1 MIILGLIFIVMLAAA
16 LTCVAWPWLRQ
27 TKVAAANR
35 QQLNIALY
43 QQRLQELE
51 QDLQLGKLD
60 ATQYEQAQAELQQAL
75 LQDTSTSEAVIA
87 TTNNR
92 ELLWWLLA
100 AIPVL
105 AVIMYFCVGGS
116 QDLYHY
122 QLQQVNNQQATAL
135 TQQLK
140 TPQAVLARLEQT
152 VAQNPTDPQGW
163 FLLGRLY
170 MDFQRTNDATKA
182 FAHANQLKPND
193 PDIMLQYAQALFVQ
207 NNMRLNTQAKDL
219 LKAVVTQDP
228 NNQGVINLLALD
240 AYSNKHYQQAIDYW
254 QSLLEYNATDSDN
267 YRSLQAA
274 IANAQQKLQ
283 GK

>member
-1 MIILGLIFIVMLAAA
+1 MIILGLLLIVMLAAA
-16 LTCVAWPWLRQ
+16 MLCVAWPWLRQ
-27 TKVAAANR
+27 TKVALANR
-35 QQLNIALY
+35 QELNVALF
-43 QQRLQELE
+43 QQRLHELE
-51 QDLQLGKLD
+51 QDLGLGKID
-60 ATQYEQAQAELQQAL
+60 ATQFDQAKIELQQGL
-75 LQDTSTSEAVIA
+75 LQDTAMPEAAIV
-87 TTNNR
+87 TTGSR
-92 ELLWWLLA
+92 ALLWGLLA
-100 AIPVL
+100 ALPAFAVVL
-105 AVIMYFCVGGS
+105 YFCVGGS

-122 QLQQVNNQQATAL
+122 QQQQVSNQQATAL

-140 TPQAVLARLEQT
+140 TPQAVLSKLEKT
-152 VAQNPTDPQGW
+152 VAQNPNDPQGW

-170 MDFQRTNDATKA
+170 MDFQRTKDATKA

-207 NNMRLNTQAKDL
+207 NHMRLNSQAKAL

-240 AYSNKHYQQAIDYW
+240 AYSSKHYQQAIDYW
-254 QSLLEYNATDSDN
+254 QSLLEYNAPDSDN

-283 GK
+283 NK

>member
-1 MIILGLIFIVMLAAA
+1 MIILGLILIVMLAAA
-16 LTCVAWPWLRQ
+16 LVCVAWPWLRPVQ
-27 TKVAAANR
+27 AATVNR
-35 QQLNIALY
+35 QDLNIALY

-51 QDLQLGKLD
+51 EDLQLGKLD
-60 ATQYEQAQAELQQAL
+60 AAQFEQAKIELNQAL
-75 LQDTSTSEAVIA
+75 LQDTALSEAVVVA
-87 TTNNR
+87 PDSRTA
-92 ELLWWLLA
+92 LWWLLA
-100 AIPVL
+100 LTPIA
-105 AVIMYFCVGGS
+105 AVILYFGVGGS
-116 QDLYHY
+116 QDLYRY
-122 QLQQVNNQQATAL
+122 QLQQINNQQATAL

-140 TPQAVLARLEQT
+140 TPQAVLAKLEQT
-152 VAQNPTDPQGW
+152 VTQNPNDPQGW

-170 MDFQRTNDATKA
+170 MDFQRTNDAAKA

-240 AYSNKHYQQAIDYW
+240 AYSNKQYQQAIDYW
-254 QSLLEYNATDSDN
+254 QSLLEYNAPDSDN

-274 IANAQQKLQ
+274 IANAQQKLRS
-283 GK
+283 